1 LIDQVNKQKEEV
13 GLPKNKL
20 YIKYKLKIKFMK
32 INRESISKIIKPAL
46 NVIIVV
52 SVGTAMF
59 QLGGIYQTSK
69 KEVVKVENP
78 YAHAFSPEEI
88 SIAVNESNEL
98 IMIER
103 ATGKYI
109 VYSDQIGKT
118 IFGMYANRI
127 HQEATNAGK

>member
-1 LIDQVNKQKEEV
+1 MKENQTFNQTAV
-13 GLPKNKL
+13 TFIKKHTKNALSIIAAASIATASFKL
-20 YIKYKLKIKFMK
+20 GAKYG
-32 INRESISKIIKPAL
+32 NPE
-46 NVIIVV
+46 
-52 SVGTAMF
+52 
-59 QLGGIYQTSK
+59 K
-69 KEVVKVENP
+69 KEITENP

-109 VYSDQIGKT
+109 VYSDQIGQT

-127 HQEATNAGK
+127 HQEVTDASK

>member
-1 LIDQVNKQKEEV
+1 MKVTKETILNLAKPVVNTI
-13 GLPKNKL
+13 L
-20 YIKYKLKIKFMK
+20 
-32 INRESISKIIKPAL
+32 
-46 NVIIVV
+46 VV
-52 SVGTAMF
+52 SIATATF
-59 QLGGIYQTSK
+59 QLGRFYQVSKTSSK
-69 KEVVKVENP
+69 KPSNP

-109 VYSDQIGKT
+109 VYSDQIGQT

-127 HQEATNAGK
+127 HQEINDGK

>member
-1 LIDQVNKQKEEV
+1 MKENQTISQTTAFV
-13 GLPKNKL
+13 KKHTKNVL
-20 YIKYKLKIKFMK
+20 
-32 INRESISKIIKPAL
+32 S
-46 NVIIVV
+46 IIVAA
-52 SVGTAMF
+52 SIATASF
-59 QLGGIYQTSK
+59 KLGAKYGNPEK
-69 KEVVKVENP
+69 KEIAENP

-109 VYSDQIGKT
+109 VYSDMIGET

-127 HQEATNAGK
+127 KQEVNAGK

>member
-1 LIDQVNKQKEEV
+1 MKITKEQIKKSLKPIVNVAILIAVATASFKIGNVYQSSQKEEV
-13 GLPKNKL
+13 KL
-20 YIKYKLKIKFMK
+20 
-32 INRESISKIIKPAL
+32 
-46 NVIIVV
+46 
-52 SVGTAMF
+52 T
-59 QLGGIYQTSK
+59 
-69 KEVVKVENP
+69 NP

-109 VYSDQIGKT
+109 VYSDQIGNT

-127 HQEATNAGK
+127 HQEVSDVSK

>member
-1 LIDQVNKQKEEV
+1 MIARSLKPIVN
-13 GLPKNKL
+13 
-20 YIKYKLKIKFMK
+20 I
-32 INRESISKIIKPAL
+32 
-46 NVIIVV
+46 VILV
-52 SVGTAMF
+52 SVATAAF
-59 QLGGIYQTSK
+59 KLGQNYQSSK
-69 KEVVKVENP
+69 KEEAQVENP

-109 VYSDQIGKT
+109 VYSDKIGQT

-127 HQEATNAGK
+127 HQEVNASK

>member
-1 LIDQVNKQKEEV
+1 MKEKI
-13 GLPKNKL
+13 LKL
-20 YIKYKLKIKFMK
+20 V
-32 INRESISKIIKPAL
+32 KPAL
-46 NVIIVV
+46 NVIITV
-52 SVGTAMF
+52 SIATAGF
-59 QLGGIYQTSK
+59 QLGNMYGSSK
-69 KEVVKVENP
+69 KEEVVKETNP

-109 VYSDQIGKT
+109 VYSDKIGQT

-127 HQEATNAGK
+127 SQEVNAGK

>member
-1 LIDQVNKQKEEV
+1 MNFTKVMIA
-13 GLPKNKL
+13 
-20 YIKYKLKIKFMK
+20 
-32 INRESISKIIKPAL
+32 RSIKP
-46 NVIIVV
+46 IINIIILV
-52 SVGTAMF
+52 SIATAAF
-59 QLGGIYQTSK
+59 QLGGMYNASK
-69 KEVVKVENP
+69 KEEVKVLNP

-109 VYSDQIGKT
+109 VYSDKIGQT

-127 HQEATNAGK
+127 HQEVTNAGK

>member
-1 LIDQVNKQKEEV
+1 MIARSLKPIVNIVILVSVATAAFKLGQTYQSSKKEEV
-13 GLPKNKL
+13 T
-20 YIKYKLKIKFMK
+20 
-32 INRESISKIIKPAL
+32 
-46 NVIIVV
+46 V
-52 SVGTAMF
+52 S
-59 QLGGIYQTSK
+59 
-69 KEVVKVENP
+69 NP

-109 VYSDQIGKT
+109 VYSDKIGQT

-127 HQEATNAGK
+127 HQEVTNAGK